1 MLRGVKL
8 RVSLEWKT
16 ETIVRL
22 NVKQHSHEK
31 KMVSFQMTWMREI
44 TEDDTGKRIG
54 IMIVAKWIFCLIRMV
69 SYRRLT
75 RVNVS

>member
-31 KMVSFQMTWMREI
+31 KMLENEV
-44 TEDDTGKRIG
+44 K
-54 IMIVAKWIFCLIRMV
+54 KMV
-69 SYRRLT
+69 G
-75 RVNVS
+75 NG